1 VSEAAPPIAKQASR
15 RGLRLAAT
23 LAGAVALFAGSL
35 AGGLW
40 WGLATAS
47 GSAWLLHQLPGIQ
60 QLDAPS
66 GSLLGDFS
74 ARRLVWSSGDWRIDA
89 QQLRWQGLSLSRKAA
104 PGAWAQIDVQGLQ
117 AARLEIAFPSSA
129 TDLPTPQEL
138 TLPVGLKIGSVRIAE
153 LALPALGRDAAP
165 LRALDASL
173 ALGDEQGRTH
183 RLELRN
189 LDWEHWRL
197 QGSLSQGALGEMRT
211 QASLQ
216 AQRSDGGSAG
226 SKDWRASATLAGPL
240 PSPQLQARIE
250 GLGQHLD
257 LQAELAPLAAWPLRL
272 ASVSARDFDLAA
284 LTPRLPATALNGDAQ
299 LRFAGLQQPAQLKAQ
314 LGNDRAG
321 RWDQG
326 RLPLRRLT
334 LDLSARPDGIS
345 HWQQQTRVDALEL
358 LLGSAGEPAGRVS
371 AQGTLQS
378 LRGQIAELRPTAL
391 DSRLPRLQLGGA
403 LTLQGQAASDSK
415 TPAMMQLDGMLNGQW
430 QTPRGAQPVRMA
442 IKAESNLASTLTL
455 QALQLSSGEATLQ
468 AEAKLA
474 RGDDGRWRAE
484 LAAQAQGLDPR
495 LLWGG
500 RDGSAWQRGR
510 HELNATLQ
518 ATLAQAAGGT
528 VWPGGEA
535 RLQLQPSQLNG
546 MPLAGELSYRADAA
560 AAQPPQLQGEF
571 NAAGNQLQLRAGVD
585 GLATLELRADA
596 LAGLQPLLA
605 LWQPQARIA
614 GAARLRAE
622 LSPAEAQKPTLAGD
636 WQLALK
642 GSSEKL
648 VLGTLSLGSASVDAR
663 AGTRLDAPL
672 QLNAEARQLLV
683 SGARL
688 SQATLGVSGSW
699 ARHQLKLDGKGSIA
713 LPAWL
718 ATLAGSDSSHAPL
731 SAAAQ
736 FDGQFSESPWL
747 ALRGGNGSG
756 KLNAAPALL
765 LWQARA
771 GSLQLR
777 PDKPGL
783 PAWFD
788 AEDLALNLSV
798 DPRHKAAPL
807 QRLALAAGHAEL
819 AGARVRWRELAWQP
833 AAVAGALP
841 ELSADIELE
850 PLAVAPLLSRW
861 QPDFGWGGDL
871 VMGGQ
876 VHLRSSPAMHVDI
889 VLQRTE
895 GDLSVT
901 DDAGV
906 HALGLSELRL
916 GLLAQDGRWHLTQA
930 IAGEQLGAIGGA
942 ITALTSPQAAWPGA
956 DAALEGVLT
965 AHVANLGN
973 WGAWVPPGWRLGGR
987 LDAGISL
994 AGKLGAPEIKGQASG
1009 EQIAVRNPL
1018 LGVDVDQG
1026 HFTLALDGA
1035 TATLKELGARGGDGT
1050 ISAQGAVE
1058 LGETPLAQLNVQAQ
1072 RFRLLNR
1079 VDRRLVASGKGTLEL
1094 GRQTLALDGRFAF
1107 DEGLFDFSRADA
1119 PALDE
1124 DVRVQRPHAPAQAA
1138 PTTRR
1143 ASERRISTKLALDF
1157 GEKLRVFGRGLDTHL
1172 RGELLLSHAQGRP
1185 QLGGTL
1191 RAVGGTYEAYGQRL
1205 EIEKGELVF
1214 VGALDNPRLDV
1225 LAVRPN
1231 TDEVKVGVTLTGTAL
1246 NPRVK
1251 LYSEPELSEAEKI
1264 AWLVLGR
1271 GPDTLGR
1278 SDTLLVQRA
1287 ALALLAGEGGGTTG
1301 KLMKNLGLDEVSV
1314 GQDVDETRG
1323 TVVRVGKQ
1331 ISRRVYLGYER
1342 SLNATTGS
1350 WQLIYRIAQRFTL
1363 RAQSGEQNAMDLI
1376 WQWQWR

>member
-1 VSEAAPPIAKQASR
+1 MSEAAPPIAKPASR

-23 LAGAVALFAGSL
+23 LAGTAALL
-35 AGGLW
+35 AGGLAGSLW
-40 WGLATAS
+40 WSLATAS
-47 GSAWLLHQLPGIQ
+47 GSAWLLRQLPGMQ

-66 GSLLGDFS
+66 GALLGDFS
-74 ARRLVWSSGDWRIDA
+74 ARRLLWQSGDWRIDV
-89 QQLRWQGLSLSRKAA
+89 QQLRWQGLSLSRSAA
-104 PGAWAQIDVQGLQ
+104 PSAWAQIDVQGLQ
-117 AARLEIAFPSSA
+117 ADRVEIAFPSSA
-129 TDLPTPQEL
+129 TDLPTPQDL
-138 TLPVGLKIGSVRIAE
+138 TLPVGLTIGSVRIAE

-165 LRALDASL
+165 LRALDARL
-173 ALGDEQGRTH
+173 ALGDTQGRTH
-183 RLELRN
+183 RLQLRQ

-197 QGSLSQGALGEMRT
+197 QGVLNQDASGELRT

-216 AQRSDGGSAG
+216 AQRSDAATG
-226 SKDWRASATLAGPL
+226 KDWRASATLDGPL
-240 PSPQLQARIE
+240 PAPQLQARIE

-257 LQAELAPLAAWPLRL
+257 LQAELAPLAAWPMRKAA
-272 ASVSARDFDLAA
+272 ASAQAFDLSA
-284 LTPRLPATALNGDAQ
+284 LTPRLPATALQGQAQ
-299 LRFAGLQQPAQLKAQ
+299 LDFAGWQQPAHLKAQ
-314 LGNDRAG
+314 LDNARAG

-334 LDLSARPDGIS
+334 LDLSARPDQIS
-345 HWQQQTRVDALEL
+345 HWREQTRVDTLEL
-358 LLGSAGEPAGRVS
+358 LLGSAADPGGRIS

-378 LRGQIAELRPTAL
+378 LRAQFAELRPTAL
-391 DSRLPRLQLGGA
+391 DSRLPRLQLGGSLA
-403 LTLQGQAASDSK
+403 LQGQPPTGDQQNAG
-415 TPAMMQLDGMLNGQW
+415 TLQLDGTLSGQW
-430 QTPRGAQPVRMA
+430 QTPRGAQPVRLTLQA
-442 IKAESNLASTLTL
+442 QSDLARTLTL
-455 QALQLSSGEATLQ
+455 QRLQLASGEASLQ
-468 AEAKLA
+468 AEAQLA
-474 RGDDGRWRAE
+474 RSDDGRWQAE
-484 LAAQAQGLDPR
+484 LGAQAQRLDPR

-500 RDGSAWQRGR
+500 RDGGAWQRGR
-510 HELNATLQ
+510 HEINASLQ
-518 ATLAQAAGGT
+518 ANLTQPAGT
-528 VWPGGEA
+528 APWPSGEA
-535 RLQLQPSQLNG
+535 RLQLLPSQING

-560 AAQPPQLQGEF
+560 ATAPQLLGGF
-571 NAAGNQLQLRAGVD
+571 TAAGNHLQWRAGID

-614 GAARLRAE
+614 GAARLQAE
-622 LSPAEAQKPTLAGD
+622 LKPADGQKPALAGD

-642 GSSEKL
+642 GSAEQL
-648 VLGTLSLGSASVDAR
+648 TLGTLSLGAVRIDAR
-663 AGTRLDAPL
+663 AGTQLDAPL
-672 QLNAEARQLLV
+672 QLTAEARQLLV

-688 SQATLGVSGSW
+688 SQATLGLSGSW
-699 ARHQLKLDGKGSIA
+699 ARHQLKLDGKGAIA
-713 LPAWL
+713 LPTWL

-736 FDGQFSESPWL
+736 FDGQLSGSPWVT
-747 ALRGGNGSG
+747 LRDSSSSR
-756 KLNAAPALL
+756 KATPAPAPLQ
-765 LWQARA
+765 WQGRA
-771 GSLQLR
+771 GTLQLR
-777 PDKPGL
+777 PDRPGL

-788 AEDLALNLSV
+788 AEGLALDLSV
-798 DPRHKAAPL
+798 GPRFKATAL
-807 QRLALAAGHAEL
+807 QRLALAPGHAEL
-819 AGARVRWRELAWQP
+819 AGARIRWRELLWQP
-833 AAVAGALP
+833 PVSGGTLP
-841 ELSADIELE
+841 ELSAELELE

-876 VHLRSSPAMHVDI
+876 VRLRSSPTMEVDI

-901 DDAGV
+901 DDGGV

-916 GLLAQDGRWHLTQA
+916 ALLAQDGRWHLTQA
-930 IAGEQLGAIGGA
+930 IAGEHLGAIGGA
-942 ITALTSPQAAWPGA
+942 FTALTSPQAAWPGA
-956 DAALEGVLT
+956 DATLEGVLT

-994 AGKLGAPEIKGQASG
+994 AGKLGAPQIQGQASG

-1026 HFTLALDGA
+1026 RFALALEGA
-1035 TATLKELGARGGDGT
+1035 TATLKELSARGGDGT
-1050 ISAQGAVE
+1050 LSAEGAVE
-1058 LGETPLAQLNVQAQ
+1058 LGETPLARLSVQAQ

-1079 VDRRLVASGKGTLEL
+1079 VDRRLVASGKGRLEM
-1094 GRQTLALDGRFAF
+1094 GRQSLALDGRFAF

-1119 PALDE
+1119 PALDD

-1138 PTTRR
+1138 PAARR
-1143 ASERRISTKLALDF
+1143 ASERRISMKLALDF
-1157 GEKLRVFGRGLDTHL
+1157 GDKLHVFGRGLDTHL

-1185 QLGGTL
+1185 QLHGTL
-1191 RAVGGTYEAYGQRL
+1191 RAVGGSYEAYGQRL

-1214 VGALDNPRLDV
+1214 IGALDNPRLDV

-1246 NPRVK
+1246 IPRVK

-1287 ALALLAGEGGGTTG
+1287 ALALLAGEGQSTTG
-1301 KLMKNLGLDEVSV
+1301 KLMRNLGLDEVSV

-1331 ISRRVYLGYER
+1331 ISKRVYLGYER